1 MSQEESFRLEP
12 YYSSH
17 PEKVLETLNSRS
29 DGLSLDEV
37 SSRFQRF
44 GPNEIREVRGKSL
57 LQRFLVNL
65 THPMAILLWVASVMA
80 YATNMPQL
88 TFAIIA
94 VIIINGI
101 FSFWQEYR
109 AEKTTKELQ
118 KLIPQNTRI
127 IREGAEKKVPTSDIV
142 PGDIVI
148 LSEGDRIPAD
158 ARLIKDFQIL
168 TDESA
173 LTGESRPV
181 PKFSHPLAPKTV
193 QHSYQLPNIVFGG
206 TNVASGS
213 GIAVVFAT
221 GMNMEFGK
229 IAHLA
234 ETVEEKP
241 SPLQKELKRVTQTVT
256 MFAIFLGVI
265 VFATS
270 EYLGLGFT
278 ASFLFAIGIIIANV
292 PEGLLPTVT
301 LSLGMGMQRMAK
313 RGAIIKRLSSVE
325 TLGCTSVICT
335 DKTGTLTCNEMTVTN
350 LWVSKLNIKVTGTGY
365 EPEGSFYS
373 SAVEGLL
380 EERID
385 FQILLSAGMTCND
398 SRLVPPTDQNNK
410 WNILGDPTEG
420 ALLVAALKAGMTYPP
435 HSERIALLPFDSKR
449 KRMSIIVKTTG
460 NEKLTKNKIGL
471 KRAYVKGAPAELL
484 DLCENILYNNE
495 IRPLETADQESIKN
509 QIDDYAK
516 QGLRVLGIAYRD
528 FSSPPDKFTIDNV
541 ERELTFIGLV
551 AMMDPPRPEVEEAI
565 KKCKE
570 AGIRILMLT
579 GDYGLT
585 AEVIARRLG
594 IISKRAKI
602 ITGRDIDSQSDE
614 WLKKILQER
623 DIVFARITPDHKL
636 RIVTALQ
643 SLGHVVAMT
652 GDGVNDSPALKKA
665 DIGVAM
671 GVSGTDVAKE
681 AATMIITDDNFAS
694 IVNAVEEGRT
704 VYDNIRKFTR
714 YIFTSN
720 VPEIVPFILFALAKV
735 PLALTVMQILAIDLG
750 TDMAPSLALGAEPP
764 EHDVMKKPPRKLD
777 KSLLTPSLLAHA
789 FLFLGSIE
797 ALAAMAGFYW
807 MNMINGYSI
816 DSPAQPGTEVYVMAT
831 TMTLVTIVICQIGN
845 VFVCRTERSSSLKRS
860 LKTNIMIP
868 RGIFIEILIILS
880 LVYLPF
886 LQPAFG
892 TASLSLEHWLFPL
905 IFAPIILLADEFRI
919 LIFRQRRRILRFIKT
934 QGVK

>member
-1 MSQEESFRLEP
+1 M
-12 YYSSH
+12 
-17 PEKVLETLNSRS
+17 PE
-29 DGLSLDEV
+29 
-37 SSRFQRF
+37 
-44 GPNEIREVRGKSL
+44 
-57 LQRFLVNL
+57 L
-65 THPMAILLWVASVMA
+65 T
-80 YATNMPQL
+80 Y
-88 TFAIIA
+88 AIIA

-127 IREGAEKKVPTSDIV
+127 IREGAEKKVPTRDIV
-142 PGDIVI
+142 PGDIVV

-168 TDESA
+168 TDEST
-173 LTGESRPV
+173 LTGESQPV

-213 GIAVVFAT
+213 GVAVVFAT

-234 ETVEEKP
+234 ETVEEEP

-313 RGAIIKRLSSVE
+313 RRAIIKRLSSVE

-365 EPEGSFYS
+365 EPEGSFSS

-385 FQILLSAGMTCND
+385 FKILLSAGMTCND
-398 SRLVPPTDQNNK
+398 SRLVPPTDQNIK
-410 WNILGDPTEG
+410 WNVLGDPTEG

-435 HSERIALLPFDSKR
+435 PSERIALLPFDSKR
-449 KRMSIIVKTTG
+449 KRMSIVVKTTG
-460 NEKLTKNKIGL
+460 NEKLAKNEIGL

-484 DLCENILYNNE
+484 DLCENILHNNK
-495 IRPLETADQESIKN
+495 IRPLEKTDQESIKN

-528 FSSPPDKFTIDNV
+528 LSSPPDKLTIDNV
-541 ERELTFIGLV
+541 ERELTFVGLV

-614 WLKKILQER
+614 WLKQILHEI

-643 SLGHVVAMT
+643 ALGHVVAMT

-681 AATMIITDDNFAS
+681 AAAMIITDDNFAS

-720 VPEIVPFILFALAKV
+720 VPEIIPFILFALARV

-764 EHDVMKKPPRKLD
+764 EHDVMKNPPRKLD

-797 ALAAMAGFYW
+797 ALAAMGGFYW

-831 TMTLVTIVICQIGN
+831 TMTLVTIVFCQIGN

-860 LKTNIMIP
+860 LKTNSMIP
-868 RGIFIEILIILS
+868 KGIFIEILIILS

-892 TASLSLEHWLFPL
+892 TAALSLEHWLFPL
-905 IFAPIILLADEFRI
+905 IFAPIILLADEFRM
-919 LIFRQRRRILRFIKT
+919 LIFSQRRRIMRFKKT
-934 QGVK
+934 K